1 MAKSTATFLEELT
14 AAVQGCIALVTG
26 KRDAPSYFDF
36 SQRGLLGSLIAVV
49 IGVAIAGFGPLL
61 VGVPLPQG
69 AATQSII
76 VNAVLF
82 LAQAGTAYIA
92 LRQMGRQD
100 GFLPYFVASNWVT
113 LVSAALLLLSFL
125 LGPLGMFVL
134 LAVVIIAIAT
144 FINIGRLIVTLTPVQ
159 IGVLFVS
166 QAVGVFLA
174 LGIVAVLL
182 GPSATAAG

>member
-1 MAKSTATFLEELT
+1 MPTPNASFFEEMSTA
-14 AAVQGCIALVTG
+14 ARGVVALLVG

-36 SQRGLLGSLIAVV
+36 SQRGLVGSLIGVVLAV
-49 IGVAIAGFGPLL
+49 GLAGFGPLL
-61 VGVPLPQG
+61 IGVPLPPG

-82 LAQAGTAYIA
+82 IAQLAMAWIV

-100 GFLPYFVASNWVT
+100 GFVPYLVASNWVT
-113 LVSAALLLLSFL
+113 FVSAILLLLSTL
-125 LGPLGMFVL
+125 LGPAGIVIL
-134 LAVVIIAIAT
+134 VVVMVMAITT
-144 FINIGRLIVTLTPVQ
+144 FINVGRFIVTLSPLQ
-159 IGVLFVS
+159 IALLFVS

-182 GPSATAAG
+182 GPPAVA